1 MKKEAEKKSITKSL
15 KLSPNQEEAIM
26 RQAKEKNMNFSQ
38 YVLDCAVHH
47 ESQVTPETAV
57 NIQNILGFARF
68 IAEKGDSWFLYQEE
82 FEKMEDA
89 IWELLK

>member
-1 MKKEAEKKSITKSL
+1 MKREAEKKSITKSL

-38 YVLDCAVHH
+38 YLLDCAMHTD
-47 ESQVTPETAV
+47 SKITPEIAV
-57 NIQNILGFARF
+57 NIQNILGYARF
-68 IAEKGDSWFLYQEE
+68 IAETGDNWFLYQEQ
-82 FEKMEDA
+82 FEAMEDA

>member
-1 MKKEAEKKSITKSL
+1 MKREAEKKSITKSI
-15 KLSPNQEEAIM
+15 KLSPNQEETIM

-38 YVLDCAVHH
+38 YVLECAIHT
-47 ESQVTPETAV
+47 ESKITPEIAV
-57 NIQNILGFARF
+57 KIQNILGYARL
-68 IAEKGDSWFLYQEE
+68 IAEKGDNWFLYQEE

>member
-15 KLSPNQEEAIM
+15 KLSPNQEELIM

-38 YVLDCAVHH
+38 YVLDCAIHT
-47 ESQVTPETAV
+47 ESKITPEIAV
-57 NIQNILGFARF
+57 KLQNILGYARY
-68 IAEKGDSWFLYQEE
+68 IARMGDKWSFYQEE
-82 FEKMEDA
+82 FENMEDA

>member
-1 MKKEAEKKSITKSL
+1 MKREAEKKSITKSI
-15 KLSPNQEEAIM
+15 KLSPNQEETIM
-26 RQAKEKNMNFSQ
+26 RKAKEKNMNFSQ
-38 YVLDCAVHH
+38 YLVDCAMHTD
-47 ESQVTPETAV
+47 SKITPKTAV